1 MPIARRTVFGDDA
14 RQSKRRR
21 QTAPGEGPV
30 PDFPLVDAHVHLYD
44 PDALDYP
51 WMQGEPMLN
60 TVHGSDEYTAAL
72 GGVAVDKFVFV
83 EVDVANGRHL
93 DEAVWVESAA
103 RDDARLQ
110 AIVAS
115 MPLERGRA
123 VEPDIA
129 AFARMPLAR
138 GVRRLIQGHG
148 GEPGWCLR
156 ADFVEGVQLLAR
168 YELGFEIC
176 IYHPQMADAIELVRR
191 CPEVRF
197 ILDHIGKP
205 GIRDGARE
213 PWWSRMRDLARL
225 PNVICKV
232 SGVVTEA
239 DHERWTYDQVAPY
252 VAHAIDCFGFDR
264 VAFGGDWP
272 VMELATRYAD
282 WVAIVDRVTAGVA
295 EADLRKLYRDTAIA
309 HYRL

>member
-1 MPIARRTVFGDDA
+1 M
-14 RQSKRRR
+14 
-21 QTAPGEGPV
+21 

-51 WMQGEPMLN
+51 WMRSEPMLN
-60 TVHGSDEYTAAL
+60 TPHGSAEYTAAI
-72 GGVAVDKFVFV
+72 GGVAVDKLVFV
-83 EVDVANGRHL
+83 EVDAAGGRHL
-93 DEAVWVESAA
+93 DEAVWIELAA
-103 RDDARLQ
+103 RNDARVQ

-115 MPLERGRA
+115 MPLEMGA
-123 VEPDIA
+123 AAEPDIA

-138 GVRRLIQGHG
+138 GVRRLIQAHAD
-148 GEPGWCLR
+148 EPGWCLQPE
-156 ADFVEGVQLLAR
+156 FVAGVRLLAK

-176 IYHPQMADAIELVRR
+176 IFHRQMGDAIELVRR
-191 CPEVRF
+191 CPQVRF

-205 GIRDGARE
+205 GIREGVRE
-213 PWWSRMRDLARL
+213 PWWSQMRELAGL

-239 DHERWTYDQVAPY
+239 DHRAWTYDQVAPY

-272 VMELATRYAD
+272 VVELATRYAD
-282 WVAIVDRVTAGVA
+282 WVALVDRVTAGTA
-295 EADLRKLYRDTAIA
+295 EEDLRKLYRDTAIA
-309 HYRL
+309 YYRL